1 MRPLAALHLAG
12 NALLLWLAYYWLG
25 LGESRAGTLAWSAT
39 VAVVLLVLTCWLYGG
54 AFAYFRAPGAGI
66 SAAFQTALRNLLM
79 LAAFAIVVLVIY
91 GLLARWQEYSGRP
104 AFSIA
109 SWLTMKLRKPVKP
122 ASVLRVFHAALWLVR
137 WVALPVFLVPV
148 FAGLASRGWRGVFE
162 GRGTRWY
169 RIEAPALLL
178 LSLWLPMRLLGWV
191 PHAGSFGMEMA
202 SFLARALAAYLLF
215 VAGGLGLAWRTSA
228 GKPALSQLK
237 TVLSP

>member
-12 NALLLWLAYYWLG
+12 NALLLWLGYYWLG

-39 VAVVLLVLTCWLYGG
+39 VAVVLLILTCWLYGG

-122 ASVLRVFHAALWLVR
+122 ASV
-137 WVALPVFLVPV
+137 FLAPV

-169 RIEAPALLL
+169 WIEAPALLL

-228 GKPALSQLK
+228 GKPSLSQLK
-237 TVLSP
+237 TVPSP